1 MKSPNILP
9 PVRGGLMHRLHAF
22 SVGAALAAALGA
34 CADLPTQPAQPT
46 GHSAATT
53 APGTSGPEASAP
65 QAVQGQPAKFWE
77 RLASVRWN
85 EVAEDLTETR
95 SVNALRVFPYL
106 SLAQFRAAEAASAVQ
121 PHPPVS
127 AAIAGA
133 SAAVLAHFFPADL
146 AVIEG
151 ALATQAATPEWP
163 GAKHADF
170 DAGVEIGR
178 AIGARVIAWSAG
190 DGVGLTDPGIPPVGA
205 GFWTANGG
213 PTARGNLGARR
224 FFPETATIVT
234 PPPPAFGS
242 AEFAAALAEVR
253 AISDGRTAEQLAI
266 ANFWHLNQSP
276 GRNGPMNA
284 LVRELVVAH
293 HRNDLDAARAL
304 FLANAAAFDALT
316 SCFEVKYQ
324 YWYIRPPQADPGIVT
339 PFPTPPHPSYPSA
352 HSCISGA
359 MTETVA
365 QLFPRERARVEAMA
379 LEAGLSRVYAGIHYR
394 FDSVAGLELGRAVA
408 ARAVTADLGQ
418 VSIVP

>member
-1 MKSPNILP
+1 MYSQDSLP
-9 PVRGGLMHRLHAF
+9 RTTAGPTRHLRAVMIA
-22 SVGAALAAALGA
+22 VVAIALGA
-34 CADLPTQPAQPT
+34 CAEQPT
-46 GHSAATT
+46 EPTGRSAS
-53 APGTSGPEASAP
+53 APMGVTGPEALAP
-65 QAVQGQPAKFWE
+65 QAIQPQAARFWD

-85 EVAEDLTETR
+85 EVADGLSETR
-95 SVNALRVFPYL
+95 SVNSLRLYPYL
-106 SLAQFRAAEAASAVQ
+106 SLAQLRAAEAAAAVR
-121 PHPPVS
+121 PHPPIS

-133 SAAVLAHFFPADL
+133 SAAVLAHFFPTDL
-146 AVIEG
+146 GVIEG
-151 ALATQAATPEWP
+151 ALAAQAATPEWP

-170 DAGVEIGR
+170 DAGVAIGR
-178 AIGARVIAWSAG
+178 DIGARVIAWSAG
-190 DGVGLTDPGIPPVGA
+190 DGVGLTDPGVAPVGP
-205 GFWTANGG
+205 GFWTAGGG

-242 AEFAAALAEVR
+242 AQFADALAEVR

-284 LVRELVVAH
+284 LIRELVVAH
-293 HRNDLDAARAL
+293 HRNDLDAARAF
-304 FLANAAAFDALT
+304 FLANASAFDALT

-324 YWYIRPPQADPGIVT
+324 YWYVRPPQADPGIVT

-359 MTETVA
+359 MTETLA

-379 LEAGLSRVYAGIHYR
+379 LEASLSRVYAGIHYR
-394 FDSVAGLELGRAVA
+394 FDGVAGLNLGRAVA
-408 ARAVTADLGQ
+408 ARAVAADLGK

>member
-1 MKSPNILP
+1 MRSSSPLP
-9 PVRGGLMHRLHAF
+9 RIPGALMRRVHVLSIA
-22 SVGAALAAALGA
+22 AALVALGA
-34 CADLPTQPAQPT
+34 CADNPTQPT
-46 GHSAATT
+46 GHSAAATPPDAT
-53 APGTSGPEASAP
+53 GPDALVP
-65 QAVQGQPAKFWE
+65 QAVQPQAARFWE

-85 EVAEDLTETR
+85 EVADDLTETR
-95 SVNALRVFPYL
+95 AVNVLRVYPYL
-106 SLAQFRAAEAASAVQ
+106 SLAQFRAAEAASAVR

-146 AVIEG
+146 AVIDG

-170 DAGVEIGR
+170 AAGVAIGR
-178 AIGARVIAWSAG
+178 DIGARVIAWSAS
-190 DGVGLTDPGIPPVGA
+190 DGVGLTDPGTPPVGA

-224 FFPETATIVT
+224 FFPATATIA
-234 PPPPAFGS
+234 PLPPPAFGS
-242 AEFAAALAEVR
+242 AEFAEGLAEVR

-316 SCFEVKYQ
+316 SCFEAKYQ
-324 YWYIRPPQADPGIVT
+324 YWYIRPPQADPGILT

-359 MTETVA
+359 MTETLA
-365 QLFPRERARVEAMA
+365 QLFPRERERVEAMA
-379 LEAGLSRVYAGIHYR
+379 LEASLSRIYAGIHYR
-394 FDSVAGLELGRAVA
+394 FDAVAGLGLGRAVA
-408 ARAVTADLGQ
+408 AAAVATDLAT
-418 VSIVP
+418 VAVVP